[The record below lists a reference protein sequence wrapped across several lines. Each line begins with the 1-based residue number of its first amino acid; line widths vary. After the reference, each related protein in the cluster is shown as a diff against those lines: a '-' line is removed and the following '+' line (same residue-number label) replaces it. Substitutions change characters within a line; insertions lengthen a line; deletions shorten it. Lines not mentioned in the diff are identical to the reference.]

1 MAQSKKGAPE
11 EVHKVIMVGSGGVG
25 KSAITLQFM
34 YDEFVEDY
42 EPTKADSY
50 RKKVVLDGKEVSV
63 DILDTAG
70 QEDYAAIRDN
80 YFRTGEGFMCV
91 FSLTDA
97 DSFTALEELKDQI
110 FRVKSMVKIPL
121 ILVANKVD
129 LDSQRK
135 VSETTLQDKAKQWG
149 VPYIETSAKTKLNV
163 DKAFYEL
170 LREIKRWKESQ
181 NGTKK
186 PSTGRKKKKCTILW
200 WIYSS
205 LFSWSAYLLS
215 IFSDGVA
222 TCETQIKKSSSI
234 HATRG

>member
-1 MAQSKKGAPE
+1 LLLIVIMSQPASKKAAPE

-110 FRVKSMVKIPL
+110 FRVKSMLKIPL

-129 LDSQRK
+129 LEAQRK
-135 VSETTLQDKAKQWG
+135 VSDSVVQEKAKLWG
-149 VPYIETSAKTKLNV
+149 VPYIETSARTKFNV

-170 LREIKRWKESQ
+170 LREIKRGKEGQ
-181 NGTKK
+181 NGAPKQK
-186 PSTGRKKKKCTILW
+186 TGKKKKKCAIL
-200 WIYSS
+200 
-205 LFSWSAYLLS
+205 
-215 IFSDGVA
+215 
-222 TCETQIKKSSSI
+222 
-234 HATRG
+234 

>member
-1 MAQSKKGAPE
+1 MAQNKKGAPE

-110 FRVKSMVKIPL
+110 FRVKSIPLIPL

-149 VPYIETSAKTKLNV
+149 VPYIETSAKTKFNV
-163 DKAFYEL
+163 DKAFFEL

-186 PSTGRKKKKCTILW
+186 PSTGRKKKKCTIL
-200 WIYSS
+200 
-205 LFSWSAYLLS
+205 
-215 IFSDGVA
+215 
-222 TCETQIKKSSSI
+222 
-234 HATRG
+234 

>member
-1 MAQSKKGAPE
+1 MAQAASKKGTPE

-50 RKKVVLDGKEVSV
+50 RKKVTLDGKEVSV

-129 LDSQRK
+129 LEAQRK
-135 VSETTLQDKAKQWG
+135 VSDTVLQEKAKLWG
-149 VPYIETSAKTKLNV
+149 VPYIETSARTKFNV
-163 DKAFYEL
+163 DKAFFEL
-170 LREIKRWKESQ
+170 LREIKRGKETQ
-181 NGTKK
+181 NGTQRPKTG
-186 PSTGRKKKKCTILW
+186 SGRKKIKCTIL
-200 WIYSS
+200 
-205 LFSWSAYLLS
+205 
-215 IFSDGVA
+215 
-222 TCETQIKKSSSI
+222 
-234 HATRG
+234 